1 MKPDVTTNLE
11 APATARPIHPWLRRI
26 NVAFVPGPATPL
38 SGKVAEELLRYF
50 RLAGHRTLATPN
62 DLTDIIL
69 TTARF
74 GEPVGWRK
82 APLLSAR
89 RSYRLKHSPDSYT
102 LVHVS
107 RAQFQA
113 SMAHFRSALQK
124 EPPDPQDYAFPGL
137 APQAHRVLYEQGRRG
152 GPILSLMRLV
162 QAQVKSIRV
171 LLVVGDERPLE
182 AYHFDLVGAHPRTD
196 GQDLDA
202 FYGDIVLRMVT
213 TTSTVAVSQHQV
225 LDGLIPDSVWQRLT
239 TPAAMQVAG
248 RELGKRS
255 FFTEMIRIPDL
266 VSVPS
271 VGDAV
276 ASQYSEGC
284 FATWDADLGALIAT
298 VTGSARPVDKS
309 SITPDD
315 LAVIVGVRPDAK
327 GALVRHV
334 EGRRNAPPSSEA
346 VEMIDMDG
354 ALPRLVLDSA
364 WAVSARVPA
373 VRSKLHGHRG
383 IGFYDPAWVEYAPME
398 PAYFNYL
405 VSCGSNAQ
413 AQGIKSAFARAE
425 SLQIPEDPRMV
436 AFTVLPGH
444 GVFIVEKWVPGTV
457 PFQTIWEYMDAG
469 YLRVEDRIPQGPMG
483 YVAGKLCLK
492 SE

>member
-1 MKPDVTTNLE
+1 MDVVANQPIRTKPT
-11 APATARPIHPWLRRI
+11 HPWLRNI

-38 SGKVAEELLRYF
+38 SEEVADELLRHF

-89 RSYRLKHSPDSYT
+89 RSYKLSRSPDSYT

-113 SMAHFRSALQK
+113 SMAHFQSALQK
-124 EPPDPQDYAFPGL
+124 APPDPQDYAFPGL
-137 APQAHRVLYEQGRRG
+137 APLAYRVLYEQGHRG

-171 LLVVGDERPLE
+171 LLVVGDHRPLE

-196 GQDLDA
+196 AQDLDA
-202 FYGDIVLRMVT
+202 FYEDIVLRIVT
-213 TTSTVAVSQHQV
+213 TTSTVSVSQHQV
-225 LDGLIPDSVWQRLT
+225 LDGLIPGSLWQRLT
-239 TPAAMQVAG
+239 TPASMQVAG
-248 RELGKRS
+248 RQLGKRN

-276 ASQYSEGC
+276 ATQYSEGC
-284 FATWDADLGALIAT
+284 FATWDASLGALIAT
-298 VTGSARPVDKS
+298 VTGSARPVDKA
-309 SITPDD
+309 SITADD
-315 LAVIVGVRPDAK
+315 LAVIVGVRQDGK
-327 GALVRHV
+327 GAIVRHI

-346 VEMIDMDG
+346 VEMIDMDQV
-354 ALPRLVLDSA
+354 LPHLLLDSA
-364 WAVSARVPA
+364 WAVSARVPV

-383 IGFYDPAWVEYAPME
+383 IGFYDPARVEYAPME
-398 PAYFNYL
+398 PPYFNYL

-413 AQGIKSAFARAE
+413 AQGIKRAFARAE
-425 SLQIPEDPRMV
+425 SLQRPEDPRMV

-444 GVFIVEKWVPGTV
+444 GIFIVEKWVPGTV

-483 YVAGKLCLK
+483 YVAGRLCLK